1 MSNFIAQFVSKFLTS
16 LISVAFVFQGMKSGT
31 TGTEI
36 KTPDDF
42 TPVLRFIA
50 CSDIHLNGEED
61 QKNAKRFREL
71 IADMYAFSETQEYK
85 NLDAIMVAGD
95 FSGGGDKSQYEMYN
109 KIISE
114 SVKESTQVLTV
125 LGNHEFIDYRDV
137 DATVGYEVYKKY
149 INEDVDTD
157 VVINGYHFIGVSY
170 DDDGKSFTNK
180 MVWLDK
186 TIAAAVKEDP
196 SKPVFVYNH
205 PHPTLT
211 VYGSV
216 NWGDMSLRT
225 VLSKYPQVVDF
236 SGHSHYSPSDPRSV
250 WQGEFTAIGCGS
262 LSAFMGNLNY
272 IEGDQDAPG
281 ESGGAWLVE
290 CDANGNV
297 RMKLYDVAN
306 RMFFSNV
313 EYYFTD
319 LADASKRTYNW
330 HQQKSLDTKP
340 EFPENS
346 AVTSSVSENGEVIIS
361 FPEAKGYYEA
371 ENYKIKVTDSKNK
384 TVFEKT
390 VISEYVRATDDPVSV
405 NLGNLSAG
413 EYTVK
418 VGSYSPYAKAGQEL
432 KNTIVVE

>member
-1 MSNFIAQFVSKFLTS
+1 MFLNSICNFIIFLKYVDLLQTKEYNLLHRKSKKEVFIMSNVIAQFVSKFLTS

-196 SKPVFVYNH
+196 S
-205 PHPTLT
+205 
-211 VYGSV
+211 
-216 NWGDMSLRT
+216 
-225 VLSKYPQVVDF
+225 
-236 SGHSHYSPSDPRSV
+236 
-250 WQGEFTAIGCGS
+250 
-262 LSAFMGNLNY
+262 
-272 IEGDQDAPG
+272 
-281 ESGGAWLVE
+281 
-290 CDANGNV
+290 
-297 RMKLYDVAN
+297 
-306 RMFFSNV
+306 
-313 EYYFTD
+313 
-319 LADASKRTYNW
+319 
-330 HQQKSLDTKP
+330 
-340 EFPENS
+340 
-346 AVTSSVSENGEVIIS
+346 
-361 FPEAKGYYEA
+361 
-371 ENYKIKVTDSKNK
+371 
-384 TVFEKT
+384 
-390 VISEYVRATDDPVSV
+390 
-405 NLGNLSAG
+405 
-413 EYTVK
+413 
-418 VGSYSPYAKAGQEL
+418 
-432 KNTIVVE
+432 